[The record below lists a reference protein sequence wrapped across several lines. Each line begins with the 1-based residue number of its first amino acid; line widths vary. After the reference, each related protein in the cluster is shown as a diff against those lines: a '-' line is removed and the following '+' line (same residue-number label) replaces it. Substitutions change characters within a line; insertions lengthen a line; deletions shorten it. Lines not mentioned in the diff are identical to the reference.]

1 MPGVT
6 LRCPSNMRL
15 SQSRLP
21 PSRFPF
27 ALPVPR
33 SSSVVRQ
40 AVQAPSTE
48 AIPTLYDLENID
60 WKEVMKGIRVEDDTR
75 REHSMQ
81 LFSDNLPLVST
92 LAQRILESSALAQC
106 PTLDFTKLGSVN
118 NTEGR
123 LRLVLKGTEI
133 IPIAISA
140 LAMANKH
147 LVEAG
152 ADFQLH
158 FSLGASKERGSE
170 SLRKRLDSDY
180 SSLMFVA
187 KAVAASLPPFN
198 EEKACKVGK
207 GTSYHSAA
215 GWVLSCFRSSSK
227 PPSARYASISA
238 VGNVALQVAAQILIW
253 ANTSLFLG
261 REPDT
266 RPDPGMRPQPR
277 ISTVVVP
284 TLMTSSAA
292 QGDTNVEVVRLQ
304 LVECGLEERKPA
316 AQSSPTER
324 SSSSGRSMTSVG
336 GSRSRELW
344 RPRDG
349 VEASS
354 QQGVGARVAPRVVPR
369 ASAAVA
375 EAQSPV
381 GGEETIT
388 LTKREWREMQDQMQS
403 MLAQQQQL
411 MSLVQAFT
419 AGVSFGSS
427 SHAPAHSPVQQA
439 PPASPRQATRAR
451 YQ

>member
-1 MPGVT
+1 MS
-6 LRCPSNMRL
+6 RCLHWSI
-15 SQSRLP
+15 
-21 PSRFPF
+21 
-27 ALPVPR
+27 
-33 SSSVVRQ
+33 
-40 AVQAPSTE
+40 T
-48 AIPTLYDLENID
+48 
-60 WKEVMKGIRVEDDTR
+60 
-75 REHSMQ
+75 H
-81 LFSDNLPLVST
+81 
-92 LAQRILESSALAQC
+92 RILESSALAQC
-106 PTLDFTKLGSVN
+106 PTFDFTKLGSVN

-158 FSLGASKERGSE
+158 
-170 SLRKRLDSDY
+170 
-180 SSLMFVA
+180 
-187 KAVAASLPPFN
+187 AVAASLPPFN

-284 TLMTSSAA
+284 TMMTSSAA
-292 QGDTNVEVVRLQ
+292 QGDTNVEV
-304 LVECGLEERKPA
+304 
-316 AQSSPTER
+316 
-324 SSSSGRSMTSVG
+324 
-336 GSRSRELW
+336 
-344 RPRDG
+344 
-349 VEASS
+349 
-354 QQGVGARVAPRVVPR
+354 
-369 ASAAVA
+369 
-375 EAQSPV
+375 
-381 GGEETIT
+381 
-388 LTKREWREMQDQMQS
+388 DQMQS